1 MRDGIIFGLL
11 VHPIAPVQLD
21 GHIPVGTGPMV
32 TGRWPNAERQSTLAQ
47 TWHIQGTELTTE
59 IHMTIGHNCRRATPS
74 KPNIGMLS
82 I

>member
-1 MRDGIIFGLL
+1 MHDGIIFGLL
-11 VHPIAPVQLD
+11 VPPIAPVQPD

-32 TGRWPNAERQSTLAQ
+32 AGRWSNADRQSTLAQ

-59 IHMTIGHNCRRATPS
+59 IHMTIGQNYRRATLS
-74 KPNIGMLS
+74 NPNIGMLS